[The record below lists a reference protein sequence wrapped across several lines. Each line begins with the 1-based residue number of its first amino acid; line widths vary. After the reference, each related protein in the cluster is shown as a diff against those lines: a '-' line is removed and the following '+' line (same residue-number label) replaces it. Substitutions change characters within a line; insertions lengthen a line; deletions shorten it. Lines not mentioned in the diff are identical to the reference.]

1 MLSKNRLK
9 LIRKLS
15 QKKFRQENNLFV
27 AEGEKVVF
35 ELLDS
40 DWRVNE
46 IYTTNPL
53 QNIPHTIVEQSE
65 LKKISNLSSV
75 TTIIGVFHLPKYEF
89 SYVNNGFS
97 IALDSIADPGN
108 LGTIIRLCDWFGI
121 QNLFCSPNTVDCF
134 NPKVVQ
140 STMGSISRVQCHYV
154 DLSTLI
160 DKCETKVYATTLDG
174 NSVYKESF
182 PTDGLL
188 LMGSESHGINDELLA
203 KIKNRITIPAHS
215 RNRGAESLN
224 VATATA
230 ILLSE
235 IFRSRVY

>member
-53 QNIPHTIVEQSE
+53 QNIPHTMVEESE

-75 TTIIGVFHLPKYEF
+75 STIIGVFHLPKYEF

-108 LGTIIRLCDWFGI
+108 LWTILRLCDW
-121 QNLFCSPNTVDCF
+121 V
-134 NPKVVQ
+134 
-140 STMGSISRVQCHYV
+140 GSK
-154 DLSTLI
+154 T
-160 DKCETKVYATTLDG
+160 
-174 NSVYKESF
+174 F
-182 PTDGLL
+182 W
-188 LMGSESHGINDELLA
+188 
-203 KIKNRITIPAHS
+203 
-215 RNRGAESLN
+215 
-224 VATATA
+224 
-230 ILLSE
+230 
-235 IFRSRVY
+235 